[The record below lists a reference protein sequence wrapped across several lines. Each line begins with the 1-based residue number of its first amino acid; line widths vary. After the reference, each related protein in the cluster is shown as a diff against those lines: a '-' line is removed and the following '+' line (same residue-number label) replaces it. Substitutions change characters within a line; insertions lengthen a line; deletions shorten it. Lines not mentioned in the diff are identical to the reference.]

1 MGLPWTH
8 WIKPHNVGWLN
19 IRGLESTGSAPEV
32 KERVKEYMERPGGP
46 PEVLPPTGGSTELT
60 LSVIQAWSA
69 LVSRLMAATMNSS
82 AITEIER
89 AIHIFLSRYA
99 EFDVHVGDGSA
110 TPTWIGAYNFM
121 SLLNLPDALREF
133 GPLRPLWEGGYLGE
147 GYLRTIKPLLCAGLR
162 KNWEVNVLTNVLL
175 KRSMESVMATLDEEP
190 LNLPDVVERNSA
202 DTQDDI
208 TEPNVVR
215 FADVTSAY
223 VYSGPGEVLRAMSN
237 ADALSFVQTTT
248 KQFGCLVRDGRKA
261 GLMKLQLESFVQRR
275 NGMNYHSW
283 TVGDDTP
290 LPLEVNSIFKYGLL
304 LPLLGTD
311 GIPKASLHQ
320 HFTAIDSEW
329 GELNTEGTTFI
340 TPSMSCEPDVTA
352 A

>member
-1 MGLPWTH
+1 
-8 WIKPHNVGWLN
+8 
-19 IRGLESTGSAPEV
+19 
-32 KERVKEYMERPGGP
+32 
-46 PEVLPPTGGSTELT
+46 
-60 LSVIQAWSA
+60 
-69 LVSRLMAATMNSS
+69 
-82 AITEIER
+82 
-89 AIHIFLSRYA
+89 
-99 EFDVHVGDGSA
+99 
-110 TPTWIGAYNFM
+110 
-121 SLLNLPDALREF
+121 
-133 GPLRPLWEGGYLGE
+133 
-147 GYLRTIKPLLCAGLR
+147 
-162 KNWEVNVLTNVLL
+162 
-175 KRSMESVMATLDEEP
+175 MATLDEEP

-237 ADALSFVQTTT
+237 ADALSIVQTTT

-283 TVGDDTP
+283 TVGNDTP

-329 GELNTEGTTFI
+329 GELDTEGTTFI